1 MTGTLFERILES
13 IDGKQPQDFFLENVK
28 RLVTMENGYHFRVI
42 LNYLS
47 ELDYWIEWRIINPIS
62 FGIPQYRHRI
72 FICGTKLNYTN
83 INYHLLENTSVSLGK
98 EDWTDLYDIET
109 FIKYML
115 PISASK
121 GNNCNWGITYKNKML
136 NRNLSFLP

>member
-47 ELDYWIEWRIINPIS
+47 ELDYWIE
-62 FGIPQYRHRI
+62 
-72 FICGTKLNYTN
+72 
-83 INYHLLENTSVSLGK
+83 
-98 EDWTDLYDIET
+98 
-109 FIKYML
+109 
-115 PISASK
+115 
-121 GNNCNWGITYKNKML
+121 
-136 NRNLSFLP
+136 